1 MLNSAPRDYIWILGA
16 HLQAPGFPR
25 SSTISPCV
33 LIVTGSSTIAEMVE
47 ENKLGVSIKS
57 VTPKKSCFHLHPYPA
72 QALPP
77 LEVY

>member
-16 HLQAPGFPR
+16 HLQAPGFPT
-25 SSTISPCV
+25 SSTISSCV
-33 LIVTGSSTIAEMVE
+33 LVVAGSSTIAGMEE
-47 ENKLGVSIKS
+47 ENKSGVSIKS
-57 VTPKKSCFHLHPYPA
+57 ITPKKSCFHLHLYPA